1 MVRWYNV
8 LSKDKAN
15 ACFVT
20 ISGKHQALNR
30 KNGKGVKS
38 SKSIFTK
45 VLKILGIIK

>member
-1 MVRWYNV
+1 MCRWYIV

-20 ISGKHQALNR
+20 ISGRHQALNR

-38 SKSIFTK
+38 SKSIFIK